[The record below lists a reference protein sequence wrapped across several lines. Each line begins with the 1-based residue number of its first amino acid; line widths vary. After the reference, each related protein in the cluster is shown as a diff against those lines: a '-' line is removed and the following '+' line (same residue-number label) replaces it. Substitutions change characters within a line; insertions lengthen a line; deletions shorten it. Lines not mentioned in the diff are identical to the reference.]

1 MVEGRSL
8 VGHLGFSNAVSVPQ
22 SRRTG
27 EAPATAE
34 AKNIRNC
41 RRFERKR
48 KNPG

>member
-27 EAPATAE
+27 
-34 AKNIRNC
+34 RSSGHC
-41 RRFERKR
+41 RGEKYSELSQI
-48 KNPG
+48 